1 MNHMSDKPTF
11 ENLRRRS
18 FSELKAMM
26 DTCAPVD
33 PAELVGWEWRGANQ
47 YPHPLATFIA
57 WIVNSRRF
65 AKGFF
70 RFKGE
75 SDVYGYNIDIVPS
88 KDDMAPW
95 ADRIVNGKP
104 LRRRFFRVH
113 PPGQGKRKGKH
124 QQVAFLDYS
133 EARPVVS
140 GLFDGGGLKDFL
152 GRPDPNNPDLLLGLA
167 YQEVGPLWSDGSAF
181 VLERW
186 RQHELD
192 TNAP

>member
-1 MNHMSDKPTF
+1 MTDKPTF
-11 ENLRRRS
+11 ESLRHLS
-18 FSELKAMM
+18 FKELHAVI

-33 PAELVGWEWRGANQ
+33 PAELVGWEFRGANQ

-57 WIVNSRRF
+57 WIVNSKRF

-70 RFKGE
+70 RFPGE
-75 SDVYGYNIDIVPS
+75 TDVYGYNIDIVPS
-88 KDDMAPW
+88 KDEAAPW

-113 PPGQGKRKGKH
+113 PEGAGQRRGRHPK
-124 QQVAFLDYS
+124 VCFLDYS

-140 GLFDGGGLKDFL
+140 GLFDGGGLRDFL
-152 GRPDPNNPDLLLGLA
+152 GRPDPANPDLLVGCA
-167 YQEVGPLWSDGSAF
+167 YQEVGPIWSDGSAF

-186 RQHELD
+186 RKHELD
-192 TNAP
+192 PDAP